1 MKGGMNERI
10 QGQLGGGGNEEK
22 RSTRISTREIKKTKK
37 L

>member
-1 MKGGMNERI
+1 MREYKDSW
-10 QGQLGGGGNEEK
+10 GGGGNEEK

>member
-1 MKGGMNERI
+1 MREYKDSW
-10 QGQLGGGGNEEK
+10 GGGNEEK